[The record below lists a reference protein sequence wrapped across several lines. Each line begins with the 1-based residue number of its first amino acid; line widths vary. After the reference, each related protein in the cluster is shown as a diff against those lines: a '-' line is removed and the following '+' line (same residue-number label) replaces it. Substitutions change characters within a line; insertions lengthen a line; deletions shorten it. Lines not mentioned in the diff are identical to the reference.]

1 MIEGKGGPGSRAF
14 KDAIAALYPVA
25 YKLKFRV
32 KKGPLAIDY
41 GVMPLEGLWWT
52 EDMSTFTSG
61 DKDQWLWTLMIMQ
74 PDLITAPLVEEAI
87 AAVKHKINP
96 SALAQVSFA
105 SYDEGRCAQILHKG
119 PFAHEGPT
127 VERVHAFIAS
137 SGLSKTKKHHE
148 IYLGDFRRAAP
159 QNWKTVIRQPMV

>member
-1 MIEGKGGPGSRAF
+1 MDVDDHAAQSDYCTAGGRG
-14 KDAIAALYPVA
+14 DC
-25 YKLKFRV
+25 
-32 KKGPLAIDY
+32 
-41 GVMPLEGLWWT
+41 
-52 EDMSTFTSG
+52 SG
-61 DKDQWLWTLMIMQ
+61 ETQK
-74 PDLITAPLVEEAI
+74 
-87 AAVKHKINP
+87 NP